1 MFEAVIV
8 GMLPDVPADVSLGA
22 LVAYR
27 VIYFLL
33 PLGLAMVSMAGY
45 EVRRG
50 RRAFGWLMPSG
61 RAGGLEREKS
71 ADPP

>member
-50 RRAFGWLMPSG
+50 QRAFGWLVPRQG
-61 RAGGLEREKS
+61 ATHLERGKS
-71 ADPP
+71 TEPP